1 MSRTRQFAVNTGTGY
16 ALIVA
21 NIAFTVLSIPL
32 ALRYLGKEEF
42 GLWALAQQ
50 IAGYLMLI
58 DFGLSSAV
66 SRLLANHKDHI
77 NGGPYGSLLITGAA
91 VFILQGMMVF
101 ALGALFALF
110 APALFQVPPALADT
124 FRNIITLLAAL
135 TGVTIALRSLT
146 APLWAFQR
154 LDVSY
159 GLGIISL
166 VVGLASLWA
175 AFYLGW
181 GIYSFAIA
189 GIPPLIVGTV
199 VGFAVCQ
206 RAGFYPS
213 RGNWG
218 QPRWETF
225 REMFAFGKDVMLL
238 SVGSQLVNSSQI
250 MILGRT
256 AGLEAAATFAVGTK
270 FYTLGSQLTGRL
282 VESSAPALT
291 EMFVQKDNNRLR
303 HRFVDVFR
311 TSLFL
316 GTVGSIALVA
326 ANTLVVRWWTSGVVE
341 WNGRWDFLLGAL
353 LLATT
358 SSRCLVGLFGI
369 AGNLRPVRN
378 LYWVEGAV
386 FIAIGIPTAT
396 RFGIPGLIGASL
408 LVHLLIT
415 LTFSSVAARRVLGDN
430 TSFNHLMLQAG
441 LIVCVIFFV
450 TQAFPQFSSSLGYGL
465 LTGLVMVA
473 GTISAWFLI
482 MSPGARIQLVKRARS
497 SICRMHT

>member
-77 NGGPYGSLLITGAA
+77 NGGPYGSLLITGGA
-91 VFILQGMMVF
+91 VFILQGMLVF
-101 ALGALFALF
+101 ALGAIFALF

-124 FRNIITLLAAL
+124 FRSIITILAAL
-135 TGVTIALRSLT
+135 SGVTIVLRSLT

-166 VVGLASLWA
+166 VVGLASLWLG
-175 AFYLGW
+175 FSLGW
-181 GIYSFAIA
+181 GIYSFAVA
-189 GIPPLIVGTV
+189 GVPAMVVCTIVG
-199 VGFAVCQ
+199 FEICR
-206 RAGFYPS
+206 RAGFYPR
-213 RGNWG
+213 RGCWG
-218 QPRWETF
+218 RPRWKVF
-225 REMFAFGKDVMLL
+225 REIFSFGKDVMLL

-250 MILGRT
+250 MILGRV

-270 FYTLGSQLTGRL
+270 FYALGSQLTGRL
-282 VESSAPALT
+282 MESSAPALT
-291 EMFVQKDNNRLR
+291 EMFVQKDHRRLQQ
-303 HRFVDVFR
+303 RFTDILR
-311 TSLFL
+311 ISLFL
-316 GTVGSIALVA
+316 ATTGSIALVA

-358 SSRCLVGLFGI
+358 ASRCLVGLFGI

-378 LYWVEGAV
+378 LYLVEAAV
-386 FIAIGIPTAT
+386 FIAVGIPTAT

-408 LVHLLIT
+408 LVHLLVT
-415 LTFSSVAARRVLGDN
+415 LTFSSVAARRVLGNN
-430 TSFNHLMLQAG
+430 TSFNHSMLQAG
-441 LIVCVIFFV
+441 SIVCVIFFV
-450 TQAFPQFSSSLGYGL
+450 TQALPQFSSSLGLGL
-465 LTGLVMVA
+465 LTGLAMVA
-473 GTISAWFLI
+473 GTTSAWFLI
-482 MSPGARIQLVKRARS
+482 MSAGARTQLVKRARS
-497 SICRMHT
+497 FICRMHT